1 MNTEMPKTIALRWR
15 ITLWAAAWVVAT
27 IATVGTGLGY
37 LLYAWM
43 FPSGLVILFAP
54 KDWDPPISETIILI
68 LGWAIYVGLTIYGL
82 LQNRRVRYF
91 VVFGI
96 LCVLLALN
104 VAGCHVALSQPIMGG
119 D

>member
-1 MNTEMPKTIALRWR
+1 MSTETPKTIALRWR
-15 ITLWAAAWVVAT
+15 IGLWVAAWVLAA

-43 FPSGLVILFAP
+43 FPSGLVTLFAP

-68 LGWAIYVGLTIYGL
+68 LSWAIYVGLTAYGL
-82 LQNRRVRYF
+82 WQNRRVRYF
-91 VVFGI
+91 IVFGI

-104 VAGCHVALSQPIMGG
+104 VAGCRVALSQPIMGG